1 MDVGRERIRL
11 SRPAAMRTIALLG
24 AAAYLV
30 LIGLAGAVARLG
42 GGDYGELA
50 QGLFLIVALGA
61 GGLLLASPRSRACLS
76 VTISK
81 HLLEPRYDYSTE
93 RMLFLAK
100 TRQGDEGDRQG
111 GGEGKCV
118 DGKVAYG
125 G

>member
-61 GGLLLASPRSRACLS
+61 GGLLLASPRSRAWLS

-81 HLLEPRYDYSTE
+81 HFFEHRYDYRSE
-93 RMLFLAK
+93 EHKSELQSLMRISYAVFCLK
-100 TRQGDEGDRQG
+100 
-111 GGEGKCV
+111 K
-118 DGKVAYG
+118 KK
-125 G
+125 